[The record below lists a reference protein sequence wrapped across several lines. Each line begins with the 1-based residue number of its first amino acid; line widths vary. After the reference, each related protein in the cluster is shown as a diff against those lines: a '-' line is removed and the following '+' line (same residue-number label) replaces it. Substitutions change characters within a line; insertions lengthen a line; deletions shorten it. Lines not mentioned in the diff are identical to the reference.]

1 MKKVNKRGI
10 AAILAT
16 MVMMTG
22 CGTSNGGSAAEVK
35 PEGQNLASNAKVDK
49 ANVEYVN
56 RFDETSD
63 RPEDKEQAYYSD
75 YTKMDKAALK
85 IFAECLEE
93 NPNENVLISPFSLE
107 MGLALVENGA
117 DGNNL
122 SEMEKVIGGG
132 LSINDMNRDLGYLS
146 SNMTSNQDVDWNVAN
161 SIWVNT
167 DNNRNIDLKEDYLN
181 TVSKYYN
188 PMVTGLPFDD
198 AAKDQINGW
207 VNDETYGMIPEILGE
222 TPQGRMVLVNAVAFK
237 GEWETAFDDD
247 HIYEDLE
254 FTNADGSETNVTML
268 QGGCDRYFTIG
279 DGIGFAVD
287 YKGGDYS
294 FIGILPPE
302 DVEIGDYV
310 QSLVDEDV
318 SLVDSVEYFSTHECF
333 YYLPEFKTE
342 YSQEMTPTMQ
352 SLGMNEAFE
361 EGADFSKLN
370 DGGSLYIS
378 KIMHKTY
385 IDVNREGTEAAAAT
399 AVEMTEGCVIADPN
413 EPIVIN
419 LNRPFVYMIVDN
431 TTNMPIFLGTQIDM
445 N

>member
-35 PEGQNLASNAKVDK
+35 PEGQNLAANAKVDK

-146 SNMTSNQDVDWNVAN
+146 SNMNH
-161 SIWVNT
+161 
-167 DNNRNIDLKEDYLN
+167 Y
-181 TVSKYYN
+181 
-188 PMVTGLPFDD
+188 
-198 AAKDQINGW
+198 
-207 VNDETYGMIPEILGE
+207 
-222 TPQGRMVLVNAVAFK
+222 
-237 GEWETAFDDD
+237 
-247 HIYEDLE
+247 
-254 FTNADGSETNVTML
+254 
-268 QGGCDRYFTIG
+268 
-279 DGIGFAVD
+279 
-287 YKGGDYS
+287 
-294 FIGILPPE
+294 
-302 DVEIGDYV
+302 
-310 QSLVDEDV
+310 
-318 SLVDSVEYFSTHECF
+318 
-333 YYLPEFKTE
+333 
-342 YSQEMTPTMQ
+342 
-352 SLGMNEAFE
+352 
-361 EGADFSKLN
+361 
-370 DGGSLYIS
+370 
-378 KIMHKTY
+378 
-385 IDVNREGTEAAAAT
+385 
-399 AVEMTEGCVIADPN
+399 
-413 EPIVIN
+413 
-419 LNRPFVYMIVDN
+419 
-431 TTNMPIFLGTQIDM
+431 
-445 N
+445 